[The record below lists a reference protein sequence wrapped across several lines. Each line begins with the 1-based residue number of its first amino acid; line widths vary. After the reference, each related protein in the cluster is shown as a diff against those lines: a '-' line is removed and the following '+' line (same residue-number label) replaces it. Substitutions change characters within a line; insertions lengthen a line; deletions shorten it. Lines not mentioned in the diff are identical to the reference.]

1 MAAPDD
7 YYGVQLST
15 FGGEWKMDWLNMP
28 METFDREHLKA
39 NAAEIKFLSGSTPL
53 SEALD
58 ALAPTMKGRATHS
71 AVLIFSDGMSD
82 PEAALASARC
92 VVELGPGTGG
102 TTRALLRALSPEAR
116 LLAIELGEDFADRLR
131 TGLADPRLIVQQG
144 SAESIGR
151 FLEAYRLPAPDAIVS
166 GIPFS
171 TMPPEVADRIA
182 AEVARVLAPGG
193 RFVAYQVRDAVASYT
208 TPYLGQPLKEWEW
221 VNIPPVRV
229 FTWTRAG

>member
-1 MAAPDD
+1 MRQQHSGAPGGS
-7 YYGVQLST
+7 GVTGPASPPEPGHPPSPHRSGSL
-15 FGGEWKMDWLNMP
+15 
-28 METFDREHLKA
+28 
-39 NAAEIKFLSGSTPL
+39 LSGL
-53 SEALD
+53 RD
-58 ALAPTMKGRATHS
+58 RAAFLRGFVEHPQQVGSVVPSS
-71 AVLIFSDGMSD
+71 AVL
-82 PEAALASARC
+82 ERRLVRRAALASARC

-151 FLEAYRLPAPDAIVS
+151 FLESYRLPAPDAIVS

-193 RFVAYQVRDAVASYT
+193 RFVAYQVRDAVASFT

>member
-1 MAAPDD
+1 MRQQHSGVPGNGGVSGPASSPEPGMPAP
-7 YYGVQLST
+7 
-15 FGGEWKMDWLNMP
+15 LNH
-28 METFDREHLKA
+28 TGSL
-39 NAAEIKFLSGSTPL
+39 LSGL
-53 SEALD
+53 RD
-58 ALAPTMKGRATHS
+58 RLAFLRGFVEHPQQVGSVVPSS
-71 AVLIFSDGMSD
+71 AVL
-82 PEAALASARC
+82 ERRLVRRAALASARC

-116 LLAIELGEDFADRLR
+116 LLAIELGEDFANRLR

-144 SAESIGR
+144 SAEAIGR
-151 FLEAYRLPAPDAIVS
+151 YLEAYRLPAPDAVIS

-171 TMPPEVADRIA
+171 TMPPQVADRIA

-208 TPYLGQPLKEWEW
+208 TPYLGQPLREWEW